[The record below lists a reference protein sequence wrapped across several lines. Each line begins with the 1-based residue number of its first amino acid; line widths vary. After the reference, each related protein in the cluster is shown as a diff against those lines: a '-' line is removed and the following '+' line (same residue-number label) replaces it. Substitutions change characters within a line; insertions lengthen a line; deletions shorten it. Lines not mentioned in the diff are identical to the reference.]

1 MSPWEMLGLASA
13 TTLVLFIAAYFAIGL
28 RQSLRKE
35 SEPRR
40 NGMNDLHARVA
51 ELEAQQGRM
60 AELEERLDFAERLL
74 AEQRSPT
81 QLPRS

>member
-1 MSPWEMLGLASA
+1 MGPWEILGLASA
-13 TTLVLFIAAYFAIGL
+13 TTLVLFIAAYFAISL

-40 NGMNDLHARVA
+40 SDMNDLRARIA
-51 ELEAQQGRM
+51 DLEAQQGRM

-74 AEQRSPT
+74 AEQRSPSH
-81 QLPRS
+81 LPRS